1 MRCPIKVSNSKG
13 GCKMDGGV
21 IFFFVVLIAIGNMI
35 YKWYMA
41 EQERQKEENFKL
53 QHPKEYAQLK
63 QMEHERQM
71 MAHDEKRM
79 KHQKVQAGV
88 GIFSEIFH
96 RMLK

>member
-1 MRCPIKVSNSKG
+1 
-13 GCKMDGGV
+13 MDGGV
-21 IFFFVVLIAIGNMI
+21 IFFFIMLIAIGNMI

-41 EQERQKEENFKL
+41 EQARQKEENFRL

-79 KHQKVQAGV
+79 HHENVQTGAGLV
-88 GIFSEIFH
+88 SAFFRGFW
-96 RMLK
+96 R